1 MSSVPNRLSYKQN
14 QSEYECP
21 PGSILF
27 NWKTQAVTVT
37 MGTRK
42 QTFED
47 CEDLFEPS
55 GGEIVLLLDTIE
67 DTIEFSTTDDSNYHI
82 LVRHANVR
90 DKVFHFVADFCG
102 RCQADVL
109 GYQCFGSA
117 STTRRD
123 LSVHCATALARAS
136 RPDKDSRHLSVL
148 PPLIVVGGNVHGR
161 VSVSGSGAVTCVHS
175 VNADAVTLASEAVT
189 FEVQLQGFH
198 VLERSCGL
206 VPKCV
211 CQSLHG
217 QTQSDTADEWA
228 MRWLEEPT
236 DAKRINADESTNES
250 AVANAD
256 EAAVVNGDEAAVV
269 NGEEAAVAKEEEA
282 AVAKEDEAV
291 AGCG

>member
-1 MSSVPNRLSYKQN
+1 MPNRLSYKQN

-47 CEDLFEPS
+47 CEDIFEPS

-67 DTIEFSTTDDSNYHI
+67 DTIEFSTIDDSDYYQLI
-82 LVRHANVR
+82 RHANVR
-90 DKVFHFVADFCG
+90 DKVFHFVADFGG

-136 RPDKDSRHLSVL
+136 RPDKDARRLSVL
-148 PPLIVVGGNVHGR
+148 PPLIVVGGNAHGR
-161 VSVSGSGAVTCVHS
+161 VSVSG
-175 VNADAVTLASEAVT
+175 
-189 FEVQLQGFH
+189 
-198 VLERSCGL
+198 GL
-206 VPKCV
+206 
-211 CQSLHG
+211 
-217 QTQSDTADEWA
+217 
-228 MRWLEEPT
+228 
-236 DAKRINADESTNES
+236 
-250 AVANAD
+250 
-256 EAAVVNGDEAAVV
+256 
-269 NGEEAAVAKEEEA
+269 
-282 AVAKEDEAV
+282 
-291 AGCG
+291 